1 MLILCARFALQ
12 EAKTVLSMFLHKFKF
27 CYGKSNLQIYEKYI
41 DNSVLDGP
49 PVQYDPYQAT
59 TKPLNMFM
67 TIHPRTDFPEPRE
80 NIVLEKKT
88 DQRIDEGI
96 SMSTFSSYKATTVG
110 SIELPK
116 ATFLFGTQTGTAQD
130 YANQLATQAKR
141 FGFKD
146 ITLCAMDHWEVITS
160 GQYDKSKRNANEL
173 VVICTSTYNGQP
185 PDSAENFNKFLD
197 SQCQASKTDTL
208 SGIKYAV
215 FGLGNK
221 NWRTY
226 QDFPRKVDSIFD
238 KLGADCFFAQGAGNA
253 DVDMDS
259 DFNEWC
265 THFWTH
271 TLYSFGIAASESKP
285 VVPTASS
292 SKLSQQSIVK
302 VQFVQPS
309 NKEAWE
315 AGVHKRNGEAEAILY
330 TNRELQSEGSPRSTR
345 HVEIDI
351 SKLSPIGDKDRLYNA
366 GDHLEVYPEND
377 KATVDAIA
385 LNFGWILDSVFE
397 IEQETLSDVSPR
409 SLAKNI
415 VGPCS
420 IRNMLTYYADI
431 SSAPSRAVLAC
442 FATQL
447 KLVAPETA
455 TTFEKVIMPDTTSED
470 QYPDF
475 VKKHR
480 TLLDLQR
487 AYPQV
492 NCLDL
497 GQFLASVPVI
507 QPRRYSIASS
517 PLSHPTSAHLTVGI
531 VDDVFNNKH
540 YNGLASSFLKRGFEG
555 LKIRAN
561 LKSSKSSFS
570 MPADPSVP
578 LIMISAGT
586 GFSPFR
592 GFLQERE
599 AQLKQGENVGE
610 TVLFFGCRR
619 NNEDFIYQDEL
630 QIYKEKK
637 VLNRLYTAFSR
648 NEEQS
653 PFKYVQH
660 QLLAN
665 AAEIWNMIHPSDP
678 NVKPAAIYICG
689 SGAMS
694 HDVRRAFSSMVIS
707 YGMASSEEEAKN
719 YIDQLIEEKRYLCDV
734 WG

>member
-1 MLILCARFALQ
+1 M
-12 EAKTVLSMFLHKFKF
+12 M
-27 CYGKSNLQIYEKYI
+27 
-41 DNSVLDGP
+41 
-49 PVQYDPYQAT
+49 
-59 TKPLNMFM
+59 M
-67 TIHPRTDFPEPRE
+67 TIHPRTDIPEASE
-80 NIVLEKKT
+80 NIVLEKKAAQNV
-88 DQRIDEGI
+88 DDHI
-96 SMSTFSSYKATTVG
+96 SIPTLAPNADSVG
-110 SIELPK
+110 SIKLPK

-130 YANQLATQAKR
+130 YANQLASQAKR

-146 ITLCAMDHWEVITS
+146 ITLCAMDRWEVIQS
-160 GQYDKSKRNANEL
+160 GQYEKSKDNANEL
-173 VVICTSTYNGQP
+173 IVICTATYNGLP

-197 SQCQASKTDTL
+197 AKYQDGKDDAL
-208 SGIKYAV
+208 SGIKFAV

-226 QDFPRKVDSIFD
+226 QSFPRKVDTIFD
-238 KLGADCFFAQGAGNA
+238 KLGADRFFTQGAGNA

-265 THFWTH
+265 AHFWTH
-271 TLYSFGIAASESKP
+271 TLYSFGATASESNP
-285 VVPTASS
+285 VIPTAASGKS
-292 SKLSQQSIVK
+292 SQQSVVK
-302 VQFVQPS
+302 VQFIQPS

-315 AGVHKRNGEAEAILY
+315 SGVNKRNGEARAILH

-345 HVEIDI
+345 HVEVDI
-351 SKLSPIGDKDRLYNA
+351 SQLSPVGDKGHLYNA

-377 KATVDAIA
+377 KAIVEAIA

-415 VGPCS
+415 IGSCS
-420 IRNMLTYYADI
+420 IRNMLTYYADV

-442 FATQL
+442 FAAQL
-447 KLVAPETA
+447 KLVAPKTA
-455 TTFEKVIMPDTTSED
+455 IAFEKVIIPNTTNED
-470 QYPDF
+470 EYPEF
-475 VKKHR
+475 IKKHR
-480 TLLDLQR
+480 TLLDLQH

-497 GQFLASVPVI
+497 GQFLASVPII

-517 PLSHPTSAHLTVGI
+517 PLAHPTSAHLTVGI
-531 VDDVFNNKH
+531 VDDVMDGKH
-540 YNGLASSFLKRGFEG
+540 YSGLASSFLKRSSDG
-555 LKIRAN
+555 LTMHGH
-561 LKSSKSSFS
+561 LKSSKSTFS
-570 MPADPSVP
+570 LPTDPSIP
-578 LIMISAGT
+578 LILISAGT

-592 GFLQERE
+592 GFLQERQARLE
-599 AQLKQGENVGE
+599 QGQKVGE

-619 NNEDFIYQDEL
+619 SDEDFIYQDEL
-630 QIYKEKK
+630 ENYSKH
-637 VLNRLYTAFSR
+637 VLTRLYTAFSR
-648 NEEQS
+648 NTEQL
-653 PFKYVQH
+653 PLKYVQH

-665 AAEIWNMIHPSDP
+665 ASEIWNMIYPSDP

-694 HDVRRAFSSMVIS
+694 RDVRCAFSRMFVS
-707 YGMASSEEEAKN
+707 YGMASDDEEAKK